1 MQILTVSLSNFK
13 VHRDRHFE
21 FQPGINAICGEN
33 GSGKSSIIEA
43 IAWTLFDA
51 KTYTQTDLIRKGTK
65 AAQVRV
71 QFISSQDG
79 RTYQVERCTSKGYG
93 IYDPQLRVN
102 LELSRKGE
110 VIPWLQSHLGIPH
123 HTTLDDLFTNVIGI
137 PQGTFTADFLKT
149 SRDRKQVFDPI
160 LQVEDYKQAFERSN
174 TLRRYGEV
182 QVEKLQQ
189 EIAHY
194 TERLQDWETIQQ
206 NHTGLKGQ
214 IAQDELALH
223 QAREQLAGLLLE
235 AERLS
240 ALAQQLQQWDQQLQ
254 VLNTQLEA
262 HQKWQHRLQEN
273 LKQSQEAVTTCTD
286 RREAYHTYLVAEATL
301 KALNQQA
308 QEQQRIRRQ
317 RDHCWQTLNQHKTQ
331 SIALEQQLEQVKQS
345 QAELVR
351 LQPRIAQQE
360 QWEHQEKAIGQE
372 YEQLR
377 QKRLEYRQAEE
388 QSQRWQQEWDKLTPK
403 IEQLQTLA
411 TSVAEI
417 PTLEQQQSHCQTQIS
432 RLEAVKQLAG
442 DLQALVHQG
451 NHKNQQL
458 QTQTWVTCDRLRAL
472 QGHWPA
478 SADVIQGAIL
488 TLETGVAL
496 SQELLAALQGLLAAV
511 NRPETMDTLKQEC
524 RTLAQQLKV
533 ARQHQAEF
541 AKLPHLQERQE
552 QLRQD
557 MAAIA
562 PKLYQW
568 QQELATEPRLQQ
580 QQAKVAAALKDL
592 NNPRAQSQLLTR
604 NLEQRPQLQQR
615 YEALQRDHD
624 QYQHQLQGL
633 EQQLTAFRELE
644 AQMAQQHQQK
654 QIHYAA
660 YDQYLRHRQ
669 SANQH
674 STLEAEWKAGLQKEQ
689 ALISQ
694 RDQITQEQDQIR
706 CTYDPQ
712 HYQALITT
720 CSQIQSQGDRLEGSL
735 PGKRQELARLSQELS
750 HRQEWAQKRDRCHTK
765 LQVAQQTNQ
774 LIKDARE
781 IYRQAGPRITKYYL
795 TEVSW
800 EADGL
805 YRELLNRQTLA
816 LDWTE
821 DYDIRVQEK
830 GYWRPFKSLSGGEQM
845 CAALAVRL
853 GLLKVLS
860 EVDVAFFDEPTTNLD
875 RRRRQQLAEAIANLR
890 RFRQLFVISHDD
902 TFEHITE
909 NVIRVERE
917 A

>member
-273 LKQSQEAVTTCTD
+273 LKQSQEAVTICTD
-286 RREAYHTYLVAEATL
+286 RREAYHAYLDAEATL

-377 QKRLEYRQAEE
+377 QKRLE
-388 QSQRWQQEWDKLTPK
+388 
-403 IEQLQTLA
+403 
-411 TSVAEI
+411 
-417 PTLEQQQSHCQTQIS
+417 
-432 RLEAVKQLAG
+432 
-442 DLQALVHQG
+442 
-451 NHKNQQL
+451 
-458 QTQTWVTCDRLRAL
+458 
-472 QGHWPA
+472 
-478 SADVIQGAIL
+478 
-488 TLETGVAL
+488 
-496 SQELLAALQGLLAAV
+496 ELLAALQGLLAAV

-633 EQQLTAFRELE
+633 EQQLTAFGELE

-750 HRQEWAQKRDRCHTK
+750 HRQEWDQKRDRCHTK